1 MKTYLLLFPS
11 VHYVLKAERLL
22 KAAGILTEMIPVP
35 KEIKGD
41 CGMALVIR
49 AEDLEAVSRL
59 LNDGNLRPEGC
70 YEKKDQSY
78 RLVHRFR
85 NGKDHRDQ

>member
-35 KEIKGD
+35 KEIKSD

-49 AEDLEAVSRL
+49 AEDFETVSRL
-59 LNDGNLRPEGC
+59 LINGNLRPEGC
-70 YEKKDQSY
+70 YEKKDRNY
-78 RLVHRFR
+78 RLVFEFSY
-85 NGKDHRDQ
+85 GKDHRNQ